1 MEQTPN
7 PIQTPEQEPIKGNPI
22 LDLYEAN
29 KKCADCD
36 SENPR
41 MMSVNNGITLCE
53 KCSEEHKKLGNSISY
68 IRKLTDP
75 IDEYILKFYKKGGNG
90 KFKFTCDTLK
100 IDSTL
105 PIEKKY
111 KTNGLDYYRRNLKNK
126 VLEEKEIEV
135 DFPLEKVNEE
145 VENPI
150 NLFPEFENYSNKI
163 EEENSIFKNAP
174 EWLNIVGNK
183 LKFFKQKIS
192 DKISEIQIK
201 DKIKSGGNAALN
213 GLKNAGSF
221 IVEKTA
227 PGREKIALGASKI
240 GEGVSNVFNKV
251 KDKIKGE
258 QNENNGNIDRGT
270 IQESG
275 KSINEISSNTPSQS

>member
-1 MEQTPN
+1 MEPTPN

-29 KKCADCD
+29 RKCADCN

-41 MMSVNNGITLCE
+41 MISVNNGITLCE

-126 VLEEKEIEV
+126 VLGEKEIEI
-135 DFPLEKVNEE
+135 DFPLDKVNEE
-145 VENPI
+145 VVDPI
-150 NLFPEFENYSNKI
+150 NIFPEFDNYGIKN
-163 EEENSIFKNAP
+163 EEDDSIFKNAP
-174 EWLNIVGNK
+174 EWVNKLGNK

-227 PGREKIALGASKI
+227 PGREKIALGVSKI
-240 GEGVSNVFNKV
+240 GEGVSNTINKV
-251 KDKIKGE
+251 KEKIKGE
-258 QNENNGNIDRGT
+258 QNESSGNV
-270 IQESG
+270 E
-275 KSINEISSNTPSQS
+275 SSNQEKSESNSSDTTNQS

>member
-1 MEQTPN
+1 MEPTPK
-7 PIQTPEQEPIKGNPI
+7 PLETLEQEPIKGNPI

-29 KKCADCD
+29 RKCADCN

-41 MMSVNNGITLCE
+41 MISVNNGITLCE
-53 KCSEEHKKLGNSISY
+53 KCAEEHKKLGNSISY

-75 IDEYILKFYKKGGNG
+75 IDEYILNFFKKGGNG

-100 IDSTL
+100 IDLSL

-126 VLEEKEIEV
+126 VLGEKEIEI
-135 DFPLEKVNEE
+135 DFPLDKVNEE
-145 VENPI
+145 VVDPI
-150 NLFPEFENYSNKI
+150 NIFPEFDNYGIKN
-163 EEENSIFKNAP
+163 EEDDSIFKNAP

-183 LKFFKQKIS
+183 LKFLK
-192 DKISEIQIK
+192 DKISNKIDEIQIK

-227 PGREKIALGASKI
+227 PGREKIALGVSKI
-240 GEGVSNVFNKV
+240 GEGVSNTINKV

-258 QNENNGNIDRGT
+258 QKESSGNV
-270 IQESG
+270 E
-275 KSINEISSNTPSQS
+275 SSNQEKSESNSSDTTNQS

>member
-1 MEQTPN
+1 MEPTPN
-7 PIQTPEQEPIKGNPI
+7 PIQTPEQEPIRGNPI

-29 KKCADCD
+29 RKCADCN

-41 MMSVNNGITLCE
+41 MISVNNGITLCE

-126 VLEEKEIEV
+126 VLGEKEIEI
-135 DFPLEKVNEE
+135 DFPLDKVNEE
-145 VENPI
+145 VVDPI
-150 NLFPEFENYSNKI
+150 NIFPEFDNYGIKN
-163 EEENSIFKNAP
+163 EEDDSIFKNAP
-174 EWLNIVGNK
+174 EWVNKLGNK

-227 PGREKIALGASKI
+227 PGREKIALGVSKI
-240 GEGVSNVFNKV
+240 GEGVSNTINKV
-251 KDKIKGE
+251 KEKIKGE
-258 QNENNGNIDRGT
+258 QNESSGNV
-270 IQESG
+270 E
-275 KSINEISSNTPSQS
+275 SSNQEKSESNSSDTTNQS

>member
-1 MEQTPN
+1 MEPTPN

-29 KKCADCD
+29 RKCADCN

-41 MMSVNNGITLCE
+41 MISVNNGITLCE

-75 IDEYILKFYKKGGNG
+75 IDEYILKFFKKGGNG

-126 VLEEKEIEV
+126 VLGEKEIEI
-135 DFPLEKVNEE
+135 DFPLDKVNEE
-145 VENPI
+145 VVDPI
-150 NLFPEFENYSNKI
+150 NIFPEFDNYGIKN
-163 EEENSIFKNAP
+163 EEDDSIFKNAP
-174 EWLNIVGNK
+174 EWVNKLGNK

-201 DKIKSGGNAALN
+201 DKIK
-213 GLKNAGSF
+213 
-221 IVEKTA
+221 
-227 PGREKIALGASKI
+227 
-240 GEGVSNVFNKV
+240 
-251 KDKIKGE
+251 GE
-258 QNENNGNIDRGT
+258 QNESSGNV
-270 IQESG
+270 E
-275 KSINEISSNTPSQS
+275 SSNQEKSESNSSDTTNQS

>member
-1 MEQTPN
+1 MEPTPK
-7 PIQTPEQEPIKGNPI
+7 PLETLEQEPIKGNPI

-29 KKCADCD
+29 RKCADCN

-41 MMSVNNGITLCE
+41 MISVNNGITLCE
-53 KCSEEHKKLGNSISY
+53 KCAEEHKKLGNSISY

-126 VLEEKEIEV
+126 VLGEKEIEI
-135 DFPLEKVNEE
+135 DFPLDKVNEE
-145 VENPI
+145 VVDPI
-150 NLFPEFENYSNKI
+150 NIFPEFDNYGIKN
-163 EEENSIFKNAP
+163 EEDDSIFKNAP
-174 EWLNIVGNK
+174 EWVNKLGNK

-227 PGREKIALGASKI
+227 PGREKIALGVSKI
-240 GEGVSNVFNKV
+240 GEGVSNTINKV

-258 QNENNGNIDRGT
+258 QNESSGNV
-270 IQESG
+270 E
-275 KSINEISSNTPSQS
+275 SSNQEKSESNSSDTTNQS

>member
-1 MEQTPN
+1 MEPTPL
-7 PIQTPEQEPIKGNPI
+7 PKTEQQEPIKGNPI

-29 KKCADCD
+29 RKCADCN

-41 MMSVNNGITLCE
+41 MISVNNGITLCE

-75 IDEYILKFYKKGGNG
+75 IDEYILKFFKKGGNG
-90 KFKFTCDTLK
+90 KFKFTCDSLK
-100 IDSTL
+100 IDLTL

-111 KTNGLDYYRRNLKNK
+111 KTYGLDYYRRNLKNK
-126 VLEEKEIEV
+126 VLGEKEIEI
-135 DFPLEKVNEE
+135 DFPLDKVNEE
-145 VENPI
+145 VVDPI
-150 NLFPEFENYSNKI
+150 NIFPEFDNYGIKN
-163 EEENSIFKNAP
+163 EEDDSIFKNAP
-174 EWLNIVGNK
+174 EWVNKLGNK

-227 PGREKIALGASKI
+227 PGREKIALGVSKI
-240 GEGVSNVFNKV
+240 GEGVSNTINKV

-258 QNENNGNIDRGT
+258 QNESSGNV
-270 IQESG
+270 E
-275 KSINEISSNTPSQS
+275 SSNQEKSESNSSDTTNQS

>member
-1 MEQTPN
+1 MEPTPN

-29 KKCADCD
+29 RKCADCN

-41 MMSVNNGITLCE
+41 MISVNNGITLCE

-126 VLEEKEIEV
+126 VLGEKEIEI
-135 DFPLEKVNEE
+135 DFPLDKVNEE
-145 VENPI
+145 VVDPI
-150 NLFPEFENYSNKI
+150 NIFPEFDNYGIKN
-163 EEENSIFKNAP
+163 EEDDSIFKNAP
-174 EWLNIVGNK
+174 EWVNKLGNK

-227 PGREKIALGASKI
+227 PGREKIALGVSKI
-240 GEGVSNVFNKV
+240 GEGVSNTINKV

-258 QNENNGNIDRGT
+258 QNESSGNV
-270 IQESG
+270 E
-275 KSINEISSNTPSQS
+275 SSNQEKSESNSSDTTNQS

>member
-1 MEQTPN
+1 MEPTPK
-7 PIQTPEQEPIKGNPI
+7 PLETLEQEPIKGNPI

-29 KKCADCD
+29 RKCADCN

-41 MMSVNNGITLCE
+41 MISVNNGITLCE
-53 KCSEEHKKLGNSISY
+53 KCAEEHKKLGNSISY

-75 IDEYILKFYKKGGNG
+75 IDEYILNFFKKGGNG

-100 IDSTL
+100 IDLSL

-111 KTNGLDYYRRNLKNK
+111 KTYGLDYYRRNLKNK
-126 VLEEKEIEV
+126 VLGEKEIEI
-135 DFPLEKVNEE
+135 DFPLDKVNEE
-145 VENPI
+145 VVDPI
-150 NLFPEFENYSNKI
+150 NIFPEFDNYGIKN
-163 EEENSIFKNAP
+163 EEDDSIFKNAT

-183 LKFFKQKIS
+183 LKFLK
-192 DKISEIQIK
+192 DKISNKIDEIQIK

-227 PGREKIALGASKI
+227 PGREKIALGVSKI
-240 GEGVSNVFNKV
+240 GEGVSNTINKV

-258 QNENNGNIDRGT
+258 QKESSGNV
-270 IQESG
+270 E
-275 KSINEISSNTPSQS
+275 SSNQEKSESNSSDTTNQS

>member
-1 MEQTPN
+1 MEPTPN

-29 KKCADCD
+29 RKCADCN

-41 MMSVNNGITLCE
+41 MISVNNGITLCE

-111 KTNGLDYYRRNLKNK
+111 
-126 VLEEKEIEV
+126 
-135 DFPLEKVNEE
+135 
-145 VENPI
+145 
-150 NLFPEFENYSNKI
+150 
-163 EEENSIFKNAP
+163 
-174 EWLNIVGNK
+174 
-183 LKFFKQKIS
+183 
-192 DKISEIQIK
+192 
-201 DKIKSGGNAALN
+201 
-213 GLKNAGSF
+213 
-221 IVEKTA
+221 
-227 PGREKIALGASKI
+227 
-240 GEGVSNVFNKV
+240 
-251 KDKIKGE
+251 
-258 QNENNGNIDRGT
+258 
-270 IQESG
+270 
-275 KSINEISSNTPSQS
+275 

>member
-1 MEQTPN
+1 MEPTPL
-7 PIQTPEQEPIKGNPI
+7 PTTEQQEPIKGNPI

-75 IDEYILKFYKKGGNG
+75 IDEYILKFFKKGGNG
-90 KFKFTCDTLK
+90 KFKFTCDSLK
-100 IDSTL
+100 IDLTL

-111 KTNGLDYYRRNLKNK
+111 KTYGLDYYRRNLKNK
-126 VLEEKEIEV
+126 VLGEKEIEI
-135 DFPLEKVNEE
+135 DFPLDKVNEE
-145 VENPI
+145 VVDPI
-150 NLFPEFENYSNKI
+150 NIFPEFDNYGIKN
-163 EEENSIFKNAP
+163 EEDDSIFKNAP
-174 EWLNIVGNK
+174 EWVNKLGNK

-227 PGREKIALGASKI
+227 PGREKIALGVSKI
-240 GEGVSNVFNKV
+240 GEGVSNTINKV

-258 QNENNGNIDRGT
+258 QNESSGNV
-270 IQESG
+270 E
-275 KSINEISSNTPSQS
+275 SSNQEKSESNSSDTTNQS

>member
-1 MEQTPN
+1 MESTPN

-29 KKCADCD
+29 RKCADCN

-41 MMSVNNGITLCE
+41 MISVNNGITLCE

-126 VLEEKEIEV
+126 VLGEKEIEI
-135 DFPLEKVNEE
+135 DFPLDKVNEE
-145 VENPI
+145 VVDPI
-150 NLFPEFENYSNKI
+150 NIFPEFDNYGIKN
-163 EEENSIFKNAP
+163 EEDDSIFKNAP
-174 EWLNIVGNK
+174 EWVNKLGNK

-227 PGREKIALGASKI
+227 PGREKIALGVSKI
-240 GEGVSNVFNKV
+240 GEGVSNTINKV

-258 QNENNGNIDRGT
+258 QKESSGNV
-270 IQESG
+270 E
-275 KSINEISSNTPSQS
+275 SSNQEKSESNSSDTTNQS

>member
-1 MEQTPN
+1 MEPTPL
-7 PIQTPEQEPIKGNPI
+7 PTTEQQEPIKGNPI

-75 IDEYILKFYKKGGNG
+75 IDEYILKFFKKGGNG
-90 KFKFTCDTLK
+90 KFKFTCDSLK
-100 IDSTL
+100 IDLTL

-111 KTNGLDYYRRNLKNK
+111 KTYGLDYYRRNLKNK
-126 VLEEKEIEV
+126 VLGEKEIEV

-145 VENPI
+145 VEDPI
-150 NLFPEFENYSNKI
+150 NLFPEFENYGTKN
-163 EEENSIFKNAP
+163 EEDSIFKNAP
-174 EWLNIVGNK
+174 EWVNKVGNK

-192 DKISEIQIK
+192 DKIGEIQIK
-201 DKIKSGGNAALN
+201 EKIKNGGNAALN
-213 GLKNAGSF
+213 GFKKAGTF
-221 IVEKTA
+221 IAEKTA
-227 PGREKIALGASKI
+227 PGREKIALGVSKI
-240 GEGVSNVFNKV
+240 GEGVSNTFNKV
-251 KDKIKGE
+251 KEKIKGE
-258 QNENNGNIDRGT
+258 KSENSGNVDSSNQEKSESQNESNSTNI
-270 IQESG
+270 
-275 KSINEISSNTPSQS
+275 TPQS